1 MGFFCHTPSS
11 EAAAAAATLPQM
23 VDSLSALFM
32 YPFFFQ
38 LFLKAKEMNNLFL
51 PAAAATILRF
61 YSLDTKKEL
70 TIQPLYQ

>member
-38 LFLKAKEMNNLFL
+38 LFLKAEEMNNLFL
-51 PAAAATILRF
+51 PAAATIPRF
-61 YSLDTKKEL
+61 YSLDTKKEQ
-70 TIQPLYQ
+70 TIQPL